1 MLDSSDMKL
10 GVLGV
15 SIIAL
20 NVVYFFAVFQVR
32 VFNSQP
38 IPVFPF
44 SCLFRTFPVIPPRLL
59 AVTPRN
65 LGYLGNGLICVM
77 W

>member
-1 MLDSSDMKL
+1 MLGSSDMKL

-20 NVVYFFAVFQVR
+20 NVVQLLRYSKGR

-38 IPVFPF
+38 ISSF
-44 SCLFRTFPVIPPRLL
+44 SI
-59 AVTPRN
+59 
-65 LGYLGNGLICVM
+65 
-77 W
+77 